1 PIEFSLVPAAI
12 QRQQNLTKKKPAF
25 IIAGLTILLTLGV
38 FWFSTSE
45 TKKLVEQANY
55 QMKDPHEKLE
65 KAEKMV
71 KTPDASAASKV
82 GQYNALG
89 EVILQRARWSS
100 IYNEIYRLKPNNLWI
115 NSITPILTDINPY
128 EPETVELPVAGEG
141 GGEDGMMSM
150 GSPADSGSDMF
161 SGMEGESSNPLMA
174 EGPLPIS
181 GLEIVGTCVQPYPSP
196 RSMAWSATMGDM
208 VDFDGIFQLEAK
220 SAPAEEPA
228 ETSEKT
234 EEAAASDDGE
244 EKAEAPVSEEPKELS
259 PEDIKKAEY
268 AALRKKIASAQ
279 SPELAFEAALRM
291 SPLFDADPAMT
302 VITMNRELYA
312 YPQERFGRIG
322 KKVARAR
329 AFKMQ
334 VKFATSLEVYNI
346 PSASMLQRGMGMD
359 GMMGS
364 PN

>member
-1 PIEFSLVPAAI
+1 
-12 QRQQNLTKKKPAF
+12 
-25 IIAGLTILLTLGV
+25 
-38 FWFSTSE
+38 
-45 TKKLVEQANY
+45 
-55 QMKDPHEKLE
+55 
-65 KAEKMV
+65 
-71 KTPDASAASKV
+71 
-82 GQYNALG
+82 
-89 EVILQRARWSS
+89 
-100 IYNEIYRLKPNNLWI
+100 
-115 NSITPILTDINPY
+115 
-128 EPETVELPVAGEG
+128 
-141 GGEDGMMSM
+141 
-150 GSPADSGSDMF
+150 
-161 SGMEGESSNPLMA
+161 MA

-181 GLEIVGTCVQPYPSP
+181 GLEIVGTCVQPYPNP
-196 RSMAWSATMGDM
+196 RSMAWSATMGDT

-228 ETSEKT
+228 ETAEKT

-244 EKAEAPVSEEPKELS
+244 EKAEAPAPEEPKELS

-312 YPQERFGRIG
+312 YPQERFGRVG

>member
-1 PIEFSLVPAAI
+1 
-12 QRQQNLTKKKPAF
+12 
-25 IIAGLTILLTLGV
+25 LG
-38 FWFSTSE
+38 
-45 TKKLVEQANY
+45 
-55 QMKDPHEKLE
+55 D
-65 KAEKMV
+65 
-71 KTPDASAASKV
+71 
-82 GQYNALG
+82 
-89 EVILQRARWSS
+89 VILQRARWSA

-115 NSITPILTDINPY
+115 TSITPILTEMNPY
-128 EPETVELPVAGEG
+128 EPETVEIPVAGEG
-141 GGEDGMMSM
+141 GEEGMMSM

-161 SGMEGESSNPLMA
+161 SGMEGENSNPLMA

-181 GLEIVGTCVQPYPSP
+181 GLEIVGTCVQPYPSA
-196 RSMAWSATMGDM
+196 RSMAWNATMGDS

-228 ETSEKT
+228 ESTEKAEESASE
-234 EEAAASDDGE
+234 DGGE
-244 EKAEAPVSEEPKELS
+244 EKAEAPAAEEPKELS
-259 PEDIKKAEY
+259 PEDIKKAEF
-268 AALRKKIASAQ
+268 AAIRKQITSAQ

-302 VITMNRELYA
+302 VITRNRELYA
-312 YPQERFGRIG
+312 YPQERFGKIG
-322 KKVARAR
+322 KKMARAR

-364 PN
+364 PNN